1 MADMKT
7 DCRDDTDG
15 VFHIFS
21 QDLFICSNSFNKV
34 FTQYI
39 DGAVHN
45 AGRFKRVEVKNR
57 LHDIQLKLYDHYRLP
72 EKFTLLITSAMTVV
86 TFPWH

>member
-15 VFHIFS
+15 VSHIFS
-21 QDLFICSNSFNKV
+21 QDLFIYSNSFNKV

-45 AGRFKRVEVKNR
+45 AGRLKRVEDKNR
-57 LHDIQLKLYDHYRLP
+57 LHDIQLKLYV
-72 EKFTLLITSAMTVV
+72 ITDYLKN
-86 TFPWH
+86 PLC